1 MRHSQNIYKID
12 SFLKLVLKSVLLVT
26 FLQDEVSG
34 LLKRVL
40 VFYIKSIDLVEVLIF
55 GGVGFIEVGVCIIQD
70 SLKHLRRKLFLAI
83 SR

>member
-55 GGVGFIEVGVCIIQD
+55 GGVGFINVRVGII
-70 SLKHLRRKLFLAI
+70 
-83 SR
+83 

>member
-40 VFYIKSIDLVEVLIF
+40 VFYIKSIDLVGVLIF
-55 GGVGFIEVGVCIIQD
+55 GGVGFINARVGII
-70 SLKHLRRKLFLAI
+70 
-83 SR
+83 

>member
-55 GGVGFIEVGVCIIQD
+55 GGVGFINVKVGII
-70 SLKHLRRKLFLAI
+70 
-83 SR
+83 

>member
-40 VFYIKSIDLVEVLIF
+40 VFYIKSVDLVEVLIF
-55 GGVGFIEVGVCIIQD
+55 GGVGFINVRVGII
-70 SLKHLRRKLFLAI
+70 
-83 SR
+83 

>member
-40 VFYIKSIDLVEVLIF
+40 VFYIKSIDLVKVLIF
-55 GGVGFIEVGVCIIQD
+55 GEVGFINVRVGII
-70 SLKHLRRKLFLAI
+70 
-83 SR
+83 